1 VNIYAQNT
9 KACTFVKETLLK
21 LKTYI
26 EPYTLEVGDSITPFS
41 PMDRPLKQKLNKENN
56 RSYEQ
61 NGFNRYLQ
69 NTSP

>member
-1 VNIYAQNT
+1 M
-9 KACTFVKETLLK
+9 VKVRAEI
-21 LKTYI
+21 I

-61 NGFNRYLQ
+61 SGFNRYLQ